1 MRLFPMLLATTLTLG
16 VVLPVAAAERQ
27 ATVYKDPNCGCC
39 TGHAEVLRR
48 HGYQVTVVE
57 TDNIAAVKRTANVPD
72 ALQSCHTTLIDGY
85 VVEGHVP
92 VAAIDKLLA
101 ERPAVRGIALPG
113 MPQGS
118 PGMSGVKEEPFVTY
132 TFGQGPPKP
141 FHQE

>member
-1 MRLFPMLLATTLTLG
+1 MRPIALLLAA
-16 VVLPVAAAERQ
+16 VLAAGSALPAAAAERA

-39 TGHAEVLRR
+39 TGHADYLRAN
-48 HGYQVTVVE
+48 GFKVTIVE
-57 TDNIAAVKRTANVPD
+57 TDNIAAVKRTAGVPD
-72 ALQSCHTTLIDGY
+72 ALQSCHTTMIDGY

-101 ERPAVRGIALPG
+101 ERPQARGISLPG

-132 TFGQGPPKP
+132 TFGKGEPQR
-141 FHQE
+141 FHVE